1 MSEGKGSYLVKADI
15 QGAYRMVPVH
25 PEDQHLLGVEWNGAV
40 FIDKVLP
47 FGLRSAPKIFSAV
60 ADAILWILTKKDI
73 TKGLHYLDDFVL
85 VAGSREEALRQKQ
98 AMLSTFENLQVPI
111 EQSKLEGPDTCLTF
125 LGIEIDT
132 DQLQLCLPHKKLV
145 DLKALLAAYMG
156 HISIPK
162 KEVERLTG
170 LLQFACKVVRP
181 GRPFLHRLYVLQE
194 IGSHPRHLVRLNKP
208 ARADII
214 WWHLF
219 VERWNGI
226 SLLWD
231 LGLVKNDLKVYSDAS
246 GSWGCA
252 AFQHPHWFQLGWNP
266 HLCQLSIAVKEL
278 IPVVLAAA
286 LFGHQ
291 WAGKVVR
298 FVVDNKSVVDVL
310 NATFYS
316 DTHVMHL
323 IRLLVF
329 FAAKYNFWFTAAHIP
344 GKNNVI
350 ADALSRNNLSLFR
363 SQTPEADYHP
373 AQPLAALVSLISQNI
388 TWTSTSWM
396 KLFKDCTEQAY

>member
-1 MSEGKGSYLVKADI
+1 MIIDLSSPRGSSINDGISSDVGSLQYTSIDDLAALVVSEGKGSYLVKVDI
-15 QGAYRMVPVH
+15 QEAYKMVPVH
-25 PEDQHLLGVEWNGAV
+25 PEDQHLLGVEWNWAV

-60 ADAILWILTKKDI
+60 ADALLWILTKKGI

-85 VAGSREEALRQKQ
+85 VTGSREAALRQKQ

-125 LGIEIDT
+125 LGIKIDT
-132 DQLQLCLPHKKLV
+132 DQLQLHLEDKKLV
-145 DLKALLAAYMG
+145 DLKALLASYIG

-170 LLQFACKVVRP
+170 ILQFACKVVRP
-181 GRPFLHRLYVLQE
+181 GRPFLRRLYALQE
-194 IGSHPRHLVRLNKP
+194 VGSHSRHLVRLNKP

-214 WWHLF
+214 WCHLF

-252 AFQHPHWFQLGWNP
+252 AFNTRIGFSL
-266 HLCQLSIAVKEL
+266 
-278 IPVVLAAA
+278 
-286 LFGHQ
+286 
-291 WAGKVVR
+291 VR
-298 FVVDNKSVVDVL
+298 TPICV
-310 NATFYS
+310 
-316 DTHVMHL
+316 
-323 IRLLVF
+323 ICLL
-329 FAAKYNFWFTAAHIP
+329 
-344 GKNNVI
+344 
-350 ADALSRNNLSLFR
+350 
-363 SQTPEADYHP
+363 Q
-373 AQPLAALVSLISQNI
+373 
-388 TWTSTSWM
+388 
-396 KLFKDCTEQAY
+396 